1 MESCLFCKIVEGTEP
16 SEKILETGSFLVIG
30 NQYPVAPVHVLV
42 LSKVHHEKSKTL
54 FGEPTGFWD
63 EMFQA
68 IGKTVKKLNLHK
80 TGYKLVNNGA
90 GYNHFEHEHTHIL
103 GGSKKEP
110 GGKTWKRGVFYM
122 VKVNVKKDESL
133 EQALRRFNR
142 EVSRERIIQEVR
154 ERQYY
159 ERPSQARK
167 RAAQLKRRGKDQD
180 MYVPEVRPV
189 GKERKDD

>member
-1 MESCLFCKIVEGTEP
+1 M
-16 SEKILETGSFLVIG
+16 
-30 NQYPVAPVHVLV
+30 
-42 LSKVHHEKSKTL
+42 
-54 FGEPTGFWD
+54 
-63 EMFQA
+63 
-68 IGKTVKKLNLHK
+68 
-80 TGYKLVNNGA
+80 
-90 GYNHFEHEHTHIL
+90 
-103 GGSKKEP
+103 
-110 GGKTWKRGVFYM
+110 
-122 VKVNVKKDESL
+122 KKDESL